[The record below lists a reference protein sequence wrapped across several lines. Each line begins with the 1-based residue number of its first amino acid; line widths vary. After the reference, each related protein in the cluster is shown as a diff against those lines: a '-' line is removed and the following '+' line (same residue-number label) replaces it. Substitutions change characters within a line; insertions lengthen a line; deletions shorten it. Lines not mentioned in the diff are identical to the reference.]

1 MDLTRYEK
9 TNIHYHLA
17 SISSYSLHQY
27 YYKPSIIRFGRTI
40 HELFFH
46 HHEFIFK
53 PEYLNYLLFY
63 HIYAISH
70 FWTNKHFILL
80 NLHLHSFYII
90 YLLEKIL
97 CEHYK
102 YVPIVDRNWL
112 KNIAF
117 IFYYYVIYFKIHFS
131 KRGLGENVYLEQ
143 IMAFTGISTYSLLMN
158 IHYAYTKRLESIEEN
173 REDGYRP
180 NSFYKILVVTPN
192 VKTIQKIVYHTR
204 HFTFSNFLI
213 FLSCILYFIL

>member
-46 HHEFIFK
+46 HHQFIFK

-102 YVPIVDRNWL
+102 YTPIVDRKWL

-131 KRGLGENVYLEQ
+131 KRGVGDHVYMEQ
-143 IMAFTGISTYSLLMN
+143 IMAFTGISAYSLLMN

-173 REDGYRP
+173 RDEGYRP

-192 VKTIQKIVYHTR
+192 VQTIKNVVYHTR